1 MDSIVIGMIDFH
13 KEKAEKVMEALRGGG
28 ADALLLF
35 HGADIGFY
43 TGFSIG
49 PSERLAA
56 ALIPSDGESVLL
68 VNELEGELRGQ
79 KPWIENVDI
88 WLEHE
93 DPIETLAQNIERLG
107 LEGAVIGLAE
117 DAPWGW
123 VNRLKERLPA
133 VHFVDASMHLSEV
146 RMVKSQ
152 QELEWM
158 RMACAILDRALE
170 TSFERLHT
178 GMTEKELASILA
190 SEIQSLGGA
199 VGFGLILFGERAALP
214 HGQPSERKLEPGDA
228 ILVDTG
234 AIVRGYYSDL
244 TRTVFYGEPT
254 DRQREIYQVVHDA
267 NRAAYEAVRPGI
279 TCESLD
285 ETARNV
291 IEDAGYGEY
300 FIHRLGHGIGL
311 QVHER
316 PYIVRNNGLELEPG
330 MTFTIEPG
338 IYIVGEIGVR
348 VEDTVVCT
356 TAGCERLTRLS
367 RDLKSYPVRD

>member
-1 MDSIVIGMIDFH
+1 MIDFH
-13 KEKAEKVMEALRGGG
+13 REKAEKVMEALGSGG

-35 HGADIGFY
+35 HGADIGYY

-56 ALIPSDGESVLL
+56 ALIPTHGEPVLV
-68 VNELEGELRGQ
+68 VNELESELRGQ
-79 KPWIENVDI
+79 KPWIEDVDI

-93 DPIETLAQNIERLG
+93 DPIETLAENIERLG
-107 LEGAVIGLAE
+107 LNGAIISLAE

-123 VNRLKERLPA
+123 VNRLKARLPA
-133 VHFVDASMHLSEV
+133 VHFVDASGYLSEV

-152 QELEWM
+152 QELDWM
-158 RMACAILDRALE
+158 RMACAITDRALE
-170 TSFERLHT
+170 ASFEQLHT
-178 GMTEKELASILA
+178 GMTENELASILA
-190 SEIQSLGGA
+190 SEIQSLGGR

-214 HGQPSERKLEPGDA
+214 HGQPSDRKLEPGDA

-254 DRQREIYQVVHDA
+254 DRQKEIYEAVLQA
-267 NRAAYEAVRPGI
+267 NMVAYDSVRPGI
-279 TCESLD
+279 KCESLD
-285 ETARNV
+285 EVARKV

-311 QVHER
+311 QGHER

-338 IYIVGEIGVR
+338 IYIMGEIGVR

-356 TAGCERLTRLS
+356 TAGCESLTRFS
-367 RDLKSYPVRD
+367 RELRSYPVKD